1 MTKTALFFSPS
12 IKIKHCKT
20 STRRGG
26 RWWLVIMYA
35 ITKFIAIT
43 KEEGKEEEKKKVV
56 FWSTKSLAKKYPFFV
71 PYVVVCFDPIAANGI
86 DVIHGCGG
94 QQGGDVGK
102 PRKCEKFCP
111 RNPFWPKFA
120 NTSLNLPLDDGK
132 LGTTFE
138 TGGKWLMKQKKLP
151 ITF

>member
-1 MTKTALFFSPS
+1 MTKIALVFCPP
-12 IKIKHCKT
+12 IKIKYCKSVHT
-20 STRRGG
+20 ARGEVVM
-26 RWWLVIMYA
+26 LHVIA
-35 ITKFIAIT
+35 KFIAIT

-111 RNPFWPKFA
+111 RNPF
-120 NTSLNLPLDDGK
+120 
-132 LGTTFE
+132 
-138 TGGKWLMKQKKLP
+138 
-151 ITF
+151 